1 MANVQLGSVNINFP
15 NSKDADPA
23 NIDGDSEL
31 GTPAN
36 YVSITAMR
44 TRLAAISGT
53 YYTTAM
59 LDSMTVNDMVFALR
73 NHDDATT
80 IASYMSNTTP

>member
-1 MANVQLGSVNINFP
+1 MANIQLGNIDINFT
-15 NSKDADPA
+15 NSKEADPA
-23 NIDGDSEL
+23 NIDADGDL
-31 GTPAN
+31 GTVAN
-36 YVSITAMR
+36 YASLTALR

-53 YYTTAM
+53 YYTTTR
-59 LDSMTVNDMVFALR
+59 LDSMTINDMVFALR